1 MDLAG
6 NFFQVFGMMAVLG
19 SAAVVFVTTVRW
31 IAGKYNNRIVFALQM
46 LIFFSLTYGFNNY
59 ILDWFSLSSF
69 DQDADQIA
77 ATLWWLSTAFLCNAI
92 LKVVVWDGLL
102 AERGESTVPRLLTDF
117 VAAFIYLVA
126 IMVVLHFVY
135 GEPITA
141 IAATSGAAAFIIGY
155 SAQSTLGELFA
166 GISLN
171 LSRSFKKGDSIEID
185 GVVGRVDDVN
195 WRSVSLYEYESDT
208 TVIYPNSAVASSE
221 FSNISRPARR
231 VRGHLE
237 FTAEFSSPPD
247 LVTRAVKS
255 MLKDSR
261 FILRDPPANV
271 YVQGTNEGGIEYGI
285 LYFFAKFED
294 RFVAKDE
301 AMQAIW
307 SAFKKHDIQAGI
319 MHREFGPGSR
329 FDQFGWPFRHK
340 VLENKEGAISTFSQ
354 SPLFANVSSDDLA
367 ELAISAVRHEVAP
380 PEMLYQ
386 VGEPGGSLF
395 VIGEG
400 RMGVVLPHEGYLD
413 FVAIELEAGDVFG
426 VTALF
431 DAQERTASLQGIWY
445 SVVYQLTL
453 ADLEPVFKRNPELK
467 KQIESLTS
475 DRNSEF
481 ERRRKAH
488 AVDMEHKAQ
497 LRRKQE
503 IMSGLSGKIG
513 DFFLQG
519 KLLSLLGSSSA
530 ATHETVMEAAMAATA
545 LVAMADGIVE
555 DEERQQVISTFDELD
570 LLRHVDTGKG
580 LARFDEFCEGVRDDW
595 DNGIEKALLSIHPVA
610 SDKASSE
617 LILGICIAVSAA
629 DGEVEEPEEEMIV
642 RIREALR
649 LPDETDDQSPS

>member
-1 MDLAG
+1 METAG
-6 NFFQVFGMMAVLG
+6 NFFQVLGMMAVLG
-19 SAAVVFVTTVRW
+19 SAAIVFVTTVRW

-46 LIFFSLTYGFNNY
+46 LVFFSLTFGFDHY
-59 ILDWFSLSSF
+59 ILEWFSLSAF
-69 DQDADQIA
+69 AEDVGRVI
-77 ATLWWLSTAFLCNAI
+77 ATLWWLSLAFLCNAV
-92 LKVVVWDGLL
+92 LKVVVWDGIL

-117 VAAFIYLVA
+117 VAAFIYLIA

-171 LSRSFKKGDSIEID
+171 LSRSFKRGDTIEID

-195 WRSVSLYEYESDT
+195 WRSVSLYEYVSDA

-231 VRGHLE
+231 VRGQLD

-247 LVTRAVKS
+247 LVTRAVRE
-255 MLKDSR
+255 MLRESR
-261 FILRDPPANV
+261 FILRDPTANV
-271 YVQGTNEGGIEYGI
+271 FVKGTSEGGIEYGV

-301 AMQAIW
+301 AMQAVW
-307 SAFKKHDIQAGI
+307 AAFKKHDIQAGI

-329 FDQFGWPFRHK
+329 FDQFGWPSRHK
-340 VLENKEGAISTFSQ
+340 VLETRGGAGTALSR
-354 SPLFANVSSDDLA
+354 SPLFEGVSGEDLESLAAVA
-367 ELAISAVRHEVAP
+367 ERHEIAP
-380 PEMLYQ
+380 PDMTLKC
-386 VGEPGGSLF
+386 GDAGGSMF
-395 VIGEG
+395 VLGEG
-400 RMGVVLPHEGYLD
+400 RVGIVLPHEGYSD
-413 FVAIELEAGDVFG
+413 FIALELEPGDVFG
-426 VTALF
+426 VSSLF
-431 DAQERTASLQGIWY
+431 NGSRRGSSVQGLWF
-445 SVVYQLTL
+445 SVTFELKL
-453 ADLEPVFKRNPELK
+453 ADLEPVLDKNPELRK
-467 KQIESLTS
+467 RIETLIS
-475 DRNSEF
+475 DRDAEY

-497 LRRKQE
+497 LRRKQK

-513 DFFLQG
+513 EFFLAG
-519 KLLSLLGSSSA
+519 KLKSLFGSSDT

-545 LVAMADGIVE
+545 LVAIADGIVE
-555 DEERQQVISTFDELD
+555 DEERAQVISTFDELD

-580 LARFDEFCEGVRDDW
+580 LDRFDEFCDGVSEDREK
-595 DNGIEKALLSIHPVA
+595 GIETALLSIRQVA

-642 RIREALR
+642 RIREALN
-649 LPDETDDQSPS
+649 LSVEENDS